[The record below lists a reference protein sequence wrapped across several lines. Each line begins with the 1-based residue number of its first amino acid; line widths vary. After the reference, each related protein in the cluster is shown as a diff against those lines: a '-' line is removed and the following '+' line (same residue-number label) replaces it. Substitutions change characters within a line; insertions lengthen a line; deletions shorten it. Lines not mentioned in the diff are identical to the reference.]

1 MMYFHKRTV
10 YMKPA
15 NWHLCSVIFIMLGF
29 AFFFITTSQGI
40 AQTQLTREEFAQ
52 FLQEYVDHLQQIL
65 TSGDTT
71 LSPTTSMEL
80 KIRQW
85 NDYVVETL
93 PRRFAVKVP
102 IDNVTLKKQK
112 YNRAEVDI
120 DFNFQVTFPEKN
132 FRFEDNLPL
141 QKNIEL
147 LSLIKDLNGQ
157 NWYEISP
164 VLGILVVEAN
174 QARKYNIVQNKGY
187 LLFGIKVALS
197 REGVWTQFYQTV
209 VSFDWVKW
217 IVDDGTLWEVEPLP
231 IEEIFFKEK

>member
-1 MMYFHKRTV
+1 M
-10 YMKPA
+10 
-15 NWHLCSVIFIMLGF
+15 
-29 AFFFITTSQGI
+29 TS
-40 AQTQLTREEFAQ
+40 RE
-52 FLQEYVDHLQQIL
+52 LRR
-65 TSGDTT
+65 
-71 LSPTTSMEL
+71 
-80 KIRQW
+80 RQR

-93 PRRFAVKVP
+93 PKRFAVKVP

-120 DFNFQVTFPEKN
+120 DFNLLVTFPEKN

-141 QKNIEL
+141 NKNIEL
-147 LSLIKDLNGQ
+147 LSFIKDLNGQ
-157 NWYEISP
+157 AWYEISP
-164 VLGILVVEAN
+164 LIDILVVEAN
-174 QARKYNIVQNKGY
+174 QARKYNIVKNKGY

-217 IVDDGTLWEVEPLP
+217 VVEDGTIWEVEPLP